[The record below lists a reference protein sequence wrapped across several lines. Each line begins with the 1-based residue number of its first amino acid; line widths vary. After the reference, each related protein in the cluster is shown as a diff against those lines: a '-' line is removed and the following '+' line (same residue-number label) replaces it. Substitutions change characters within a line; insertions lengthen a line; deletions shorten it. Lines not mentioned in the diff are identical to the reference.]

1 MREDSKVKLKK
12 VKEYLTTAL
21 KELED
26 INTYDPDTNLQVLD
40 AEYLVSEILSD
51 IENILGYS

>member
-26 INTYDPDTNLQVLD
+26 IKVISLY
-40 AEYLVSEILSD
+40 
-51 IENILGYS
+51 NI